1 MVPWEE
7 SRHMHKIRIWFT
19 AQGPPTASLV
29 FVLNP
34 SPYPLSK
41 SRKIEFSKSRQPFF
55 EISKSRNLGLKTPFS
70 KSPKINFFKF
80 FLFFFF
86 FVR

>member
-34 SPYPLSK
+34 SPS
-41 SRKIEFSKSRQPFF
+41 FSQ
-55 EISKSRNLGLKTPFS
+55 NLASPFS